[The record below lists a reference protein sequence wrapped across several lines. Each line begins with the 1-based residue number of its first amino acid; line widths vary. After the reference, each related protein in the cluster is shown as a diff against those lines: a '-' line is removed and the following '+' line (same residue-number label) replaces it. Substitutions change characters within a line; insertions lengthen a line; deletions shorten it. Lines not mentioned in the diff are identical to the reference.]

1 MEEAPAPHD
10 EHVEMTRDLR
20 KYARQT
26 NVRLGVGAGL
36 ILLVV
41 GTGLI
46 YLIYGPGA
54 AITGLICLLA
64 GLSPIAL
71 IVLSLAILDWIQKRA
86 NRS

>member
-1 MEEAPAPHD
+1 
-10 EHVEMTRDLR
+10 MTRDLR

-26 NVRLGVGAGL
+26 NVRLAVGAVLVLL
-36 ILLVV
+36 IIGV
-41 GTGLI
+41 GLI

-54 AITGLICLLA
+54 AGTGLLCLLA
-64 GLSPIAL
+64 GLLPIVL